1 MTVLRWSI
9 VIMPVGALLAS
20 AAVAQT
26 NTSSYVQ
33 QPGSIQQMA
42 FQQDDGFALAAGT
55 TALPASPS
63 NLPAAPAASASPPAP
78 NEPPVPPVGGD
89 ATASAGSAAAPW
101 AGPSH
106 LWLSPPDK
114 DETPLHSRLCPD
126 DCLIMRYLEAN
137 WDVFYG
143 VPQPDE
149 TPQARRALPQ
159 PWSSPPFP
167 GHEWQGYPLVG
178 VPADEPSGLLWKA
191 MTAGDNGAWF
201 KDNRIVIDGWATASG
216 NWSSAQNSN
225 LPESYWIVPNSFQ
238 LDQLCFRFARAE
250 DTVQTDHVDWGFR
263 SLMLYG
269 EDYREMVA
277 GGWGPGYQDYILMN
291 KLYGLDFTEQ
301 YFEVY
306 LPPGKGGIFE
316 GTVIRC
322 GRWIAC
328 PDIETQYAPDNYLGS
343 HSLLFTYDTYT
354 QTGIMFTVKLN
365 MNWMVQ
371 AAITAGTDM
380 APWYVGATPCG
391 FAGLRWEATD
401 GCNAIY
407 TCLNDF
413 DGAEF
418 RRFIQPGTDA
428 AAGHDNYNYVV
439 STWEHKFSDLWHTAT
454 ESYFMWQDNAYL
466 GGTVSVGPYQ
476 PYGNNGTNG
485 APPGSAG
492 ALSFCPAGP
501 LLTAY

>member
-1 MTVLRWSI
+1 
-9 VIMPVGALLAS
+9 
-20 AAVAQT
+20 
-26 NTSSYVQ
+26 
-33 QPGSIQQMA
+33 
-42 FQQDDGFALAAGT
+42 
-55 TALPASPS
+55 
-63 NLPAAPAASASPPAP
+63 
-78 NEPPVPPVGGD
+78 
-89 ATASAGSAAAPW
+89 
-101 AGPSH
+101 
-106 LWLSPPDK
+106 
-114 DETPLHSRLCPD
+114 
-126 DCLIMRYLEAN
+126 
-137 WDVFYG
+137 
-143 VPQPDE
+143 
-149 TPQARRALPQ
+149 
-159 PWSSPPFP
+159 
-167 GHEWQGYPLVG
+167 
-178 VPADEPSGLLWKA
+178 
-191 MTAGDNGAWF
+191 MTAGDNGARF

-216 NWSSAQNSN
+216 NWSSAENSN

-238 LDQLCFRFARAE
+238 LDQLCFRFARVKIPSKRTTLTGASA
-250 DTVQTDHVDWGFR
+250 R
-263 SLMLYG
+263 SCLTAKTIARWLP
-269 EDYREMVA
+269 EA
-277 GGWGPGYQDYILMN
+277 GDPGYQDYILMN

-328 PDIETQYAPDNYLGS
+328 PDIETQYGPDNYLGS
-343 HSLLFTYDTYT
+343 HLLLFTYDTYT

-476 PYGNNGTNG
+476 PYGNNGTNR
-485 APPGSAG
+485 APPGSARLAPVLLPG
-492 ALSFCPAGP
+492 WSFRDGVLNYTEYAVSQSDYICFRNEWWRDQRGYVHRLCRQRHQQHDRLQPQLQLSALNCGP
-501 LLTAY
+501 EVGYFRNCDQAAFDDGTLRGIWQYGFDVTYHW